1 MGKGP
6 EGEALGQRPEGAGR
20 SNPSPGCGIL
30 HGAPL
35 NKAGGSEGRLPAS
48 PAPVGA
54 WYDEFPRQGQ
64 RRVPPACPG
73 VEQ

>member
-1 MGKGP
+1 MP
-6 EGEALGQRPEGAGR
+6 VGAT
-20 SNPSPGCGIL
+20 PPPGCGIL

-64 RRVPPACPG
+64 RCVPPACPG